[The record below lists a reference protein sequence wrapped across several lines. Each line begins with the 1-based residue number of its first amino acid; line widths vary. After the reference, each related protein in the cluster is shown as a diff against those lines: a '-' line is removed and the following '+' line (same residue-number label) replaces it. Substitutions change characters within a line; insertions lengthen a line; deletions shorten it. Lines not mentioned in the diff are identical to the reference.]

1 MIIPPIIPWWLY
13 LRREDLPEINIGG
26 IEAIGACIAWVLATL
41 IFILMNHFLF
51 SLKVKGYITFDT
63 HMWLSIPVTL
73 IYAFLIIVFIK
84 ASFRIVDAI
93 EKRKNND
100 KRR

>member
-1 MIIPPIIPWWLY
+1 MIPPIIPWWLY

-26 IEAIGACIAWVLATL
+26 IEAIGVCVAWVLATL

-51 SLKVKGYITFDT
+51 SLKTKGYITFDT
-63 HMWLSIPVTL
+63 HMWLTIPVTL
-73 IYAFLIIVFIK
+73 IYAALMIIFIK

-93 EKRKNND
+93 EKK
-100 KRR
+100 KEK